1 MNMDTIVSLCKRRG
15 FIFQSSEIYGGT
27 GSCWDY
33 GPLGVELKNNIKRAW
48 WRDTVQRRPDMVGL
62 DASILM
68 HPTVWKA
75 SGHVDHFS
83 DPMVDCR
90 ACRRRFRADKLDELP
105 WTHYCPATKDNRF
118 EVPAGEPC
126 KHCGARRTLCPDCGM
141 GELTAPRQ
149 FNLMFKT
156 FMGPVEDDA
165 AVTYLRPETAQGIFV
180 NFDNVLQAMRLK
192 LPFGIGQIGK
202 SFRNEITPGNFIFR
216 TREFEQME
224 VEFFVNPNE
233 TIDGRPADEVW
244 HERWIQERFSW
255 YQRYGVRAENLR
267 LLEHEK
273 AELAHYAKRT
283 ADIEYRF
290 PMGWSELEGIAN
302 RTDFDLKQHAQFSGR
317 SLTYFDEE
325 RRIHVVPYV
334 IEPSAGVDR
343 SLLAFL
349 VDAYGEEVVR
359 GETRV
364 VLRFHP
370 ALAPIKIAVLP
381 LLKKRAEIVTRA
393 HEIRARLARHW
404 VTVYDDT
411 AAIGRLYR
419 RQDEVGTPYCVT
431 VDVQTVGDP
440 ERGESG
446 DGRVTI
452 RDRDSMQQIRAPVAD
467 LLGVFERLF
476 SGTGWADIALEYDEA
491 ARSTS

>member
-33 GPLGVELKNNIKRAW
+33 GPLGVELKTNIKRAW
-48 WRDTVQRRPDMVGL
+48 WRDNIHLRPDMVGL

-75 SGHVDHFS
+75 SGHIDHFT

-90 ACRRRFRADKLDELP
+90 ACRRRFRADAIDELE
-105 WTHYCPATKDNRF
+105 WMHYCPAKKDNRF
-118 EVPAGEPC
+118 EIPGGEPC
-126 KHCGARRTLCPDCGM
+126 AHCGSRRTLCPACGK

-156 FMGPVEDDA
+156 FMGPVEDEA

-180 NFDNVLQAMRLK
+180 NFDNVMQSMRLK

-224 VEFFVNPNE
+224 IEFFVNPNDR
-233 TIDGRPADEVW
+233 IDGRPADEVW
-244 HERWIQERFSW
+244 HDRWIEERFAW
-255 YQRYGVRAENLR
+255 YQRYGIRAENLR
-267 LLEHEK
+267 LREHEK
-273 AELAHYAKRT
+273 EELAHYAKRT

-302 RTDFDLKQHAQFSGR
+302 RTDFDLKQHAAHSGK
-317 SLTYFDEE
+317 SLTVFDDE
-325 RRIHVVPYV
+325 RKLHVVPYV
-334 IEPSAGVDR
+334 IEPSAGADR

-349 VDAYGEEVVR
+349 VDAYREDEVR
-359 GETRV
+359 GEKRV
-364 VLRFHP
+364 WLRLHRD
-370 ALAPIKIAVLP
+370 LAPTKIAVLP
-381 LLKKRAEIVTRA
+381 LLKKRPDLVAQAQGLRAE
-393 HEIRARLARHW
+393 LARRW
-404 VTVYDDT
+404 TTVYDDT

-431 VDVQTVGDP
+431 VDVQTVGDV
-440 ERGESG
+440 EKGEPG
-446 DGRVTI
+446 DRRVTI
-452 RDRDSMQQIRAPVAD
+452 RDRDSMEQMRVPIAE
-467 LLGVFERLF
+467 LGVVFQALFEGSTWPEVAERH
-476 SGTGWADIALEYDEA
+476 GVRTA
-491 ARSTS
+491 A